1 MGRGFVM
8 LLIQSTAMRI
18 QKVISLIGRNLKP
31 SRREKFEKAATVTVG
46 TAAAVWMVL
55 RLRREL
61 YGPGGSRLS
70 RYDPKVD
77 KVWEER
83 RRSDS

>member
-1 MGRGFVM
+1 M
-8 LLIQSTAMRI
+8 LVGQSTAMRI
-18 QKVISLIGRNLKP
+18 QKVISLIGRQLTP

-55 RLRREL
+55 RLKREL

-77 KVWEER
+77 EMWEER
-83 RRSDS
+83 RRSGR

>member
-1 MGRGFVM
+1 M
-8 LLIQSTAMRI
+8 LFRQSTVMRI
-18 QKVISLIGRNLKP
+18 QKVISLIGQQLKP

-46 TAAAVWMVL
+46 TAAAVWVVL

-61 YGPGGSRLS
+61 YGPGGTQLS

-77 KVWEER
+77 EMWEER
-83 RRSDS
+83 RRSGG